1 MTMAKRPVRPALA
14 QPRVLAKRA
23 SGSVRKSYHR
33 SIVSNGARKI
43 FSRGG
48 THNIIILNIVRLSPG
63 AHDERIVGG
72 DDCDNL
78 HTLLLQLGKVLDVAG
93 DMVDGAGGGEG
104 TYYDVLLVGCLFEEK

>member
-1 MTMAKRPVRPALA
+1 MTMAKRPVRPAFA

-43 FSRGG
+43 FPKGG
-48 THNIIILNIVRLSPG
+48 SHNIIILNIVRLSPG
-63 AHDERIVGG
+63 AHDKRIVGG

-78 HTLLLQLGKVLDVAG
+78 HTLLLQLRKVLDVAG

-104 TYYDVLLVGCLFEEK
+104 TYHKHSVGRMFI